1 MYYGPFLER
10 FPEVAAQE
18 TRVITA
24 QGHALLPDGEYG
36 LVELFCTE
44 PGCDCRR
51 VMLSIY
57 QLEPQKLLATI
68 SYGWESA
75 DFYARWFGTDDPN
88 IIREMQG
95 PNLNPD
101 SPVSPLSPIL
111 LARVTPRHLWPQ
123 ESRD

>member
-24 QGHALLPDGEYG
+24 QGHALPPDGEYG

-51 VMLSIY
+51 GTIVFRHP
-57 QLEPQKLLATI
+57 LEPQKLLATI
-68 SYGWESA
+68 SYGWERRLLCPMVLAQMIRTSSA
-75 DFYARWFGTDDPN
+75 KCKALT
-88 IIREMQG
+88 
-95 PNLNPD
+95 
-101 SPVSPLSPIL
+101 
-111 LARVTPRHLWPQ
+111 
-123 ESRD
+123 

>member
-51 VMLSIY
+51 VMLSI
-57 QLEPQKLLATI
+57 
-68 SYGWESA
+68 
-75 DFYARWFGTDDPN
+75 
-88 IIREMQG
+88 
-95 PNLNPD
+95 
-101 SPVSPLSPIL
+101 
-111 LARVTPRHLWPQ
+111 
-123 ESRD
+123 

>member
-36 LVELFCTE
+36 LVEFFCTE

-51 VMLSIY
+51 VMFSIY
-57 QLEPQKLLATI
+57 QPGKKSPWRPSAMAGRAPTSMPDGLAQMIRT
-68 SYGWESA
+68 SSA
-75 DFYARWFGTDDPN
+75 KCKAPT
-88 IIREMQG
+88 
-95 PNLNPD
+95 
-101 SPVSPLSPIL
+101 
-111 LARVTPRHLWPQ
+111 
-123 ESRD
+123 